1 MLSGVSIEGARDDCE
16 DGSKDI
22 EWSELGSS
30 DDMCGRD
37 EDVDFEGISLYIP
50 CDQRQRQR

>member
-37 EDVDFEGISLYIP
+37 EDVDFEGISL
-50 CDQRQRQR
+50 